1 MNLIGAEILLLC
13 DENFNILHRGGII
26 FGIDSNLDS
35 IENLNIDFSDDLDNK
50 KKIRIIE
57 IGDYLELEKKYKNHI
72 NKAKFF
78 ENCVLCPSFANLHTH
93 LEFSQNNGHLC
104 FGNGFGA
111 WLNSVMQNREELMG
125 GDLQSSIDKEILNI
139 LRSGT
144 SLIGEISSNGAEL
157 ESLAQSPLR
166 VIFFNEAIGSNPSA
180 LDFLLSNFKARFND
194 SLRFVGAKFRA
205 AVAIHSP
212 YSVHFKM
219 LQKVLEFAAKQSK
232 NSKTNFICSA
242 HFLESKEEKQWLEQ
256 KSGYFAKF
264 YENFFNSKQEP
275 FYSSSGF
282 LESISSNLKDNFI
295 ESKNSIF
302 LFTHCCEC
310 EEEHFSQ
317 IAALNGR
324 VVSCVRSNF
333 LLCDKTLNLQKCRKA
348 GLLPLFATDGLS
360 SNFTL
365 NILDEAR
372 AAFLA
377 HSADFVGFLG
387 DENSKKDLIAL
398 CQKAS
403 DLSAFKEILDSI
415 ESSKNI
421 TKAAHLAQEILLSI
435 SARSWEAVGLFGG
448 VLKSGAA
455 ADFALFE
462 LDSMPYENLK
472 NTNENQYF
480 QNSQKDKIIL
490 NFLFKAREA
499 KALFIAGE
507 QIF

>member
-13 DENFNILHRGGII
+13 DEKFNILYKGGVV
-26 FGIDSNLDS
+26 FGADSMQNLNLDS
-35 IENLNIDFSDDLDNK
+35 IGNLNIDFSDNLDNK
-50 KKIRIIE
+50 NKIRIIE
-57 IGDYLELEKKYKNHI
+57 IGDYLELEKKYKKHI
-72 NKAKFF
+72 KKAIFF
-78 ENCVLCPSFANLHTH
+78 ENCVLCPAFANLHTH
-93 LEFSQNNGHLC
+93 LEFSQNSGELS
-104 FGNGFGA
+104 FGAGFGA
-111 WLNSVMQNREELMG
+111 WLNSVMKKREKLMA
-125 GDLQSSIDKEILNI
+125 GDLQSSINKEISNI
-139 LRSGT
+139 LSSGT

-166 VIFFNEAIGSNPSA
+166 VVFFNEAIGSNPSA
-180 LDFLLSNFKARFND
+180 LDFLFSNFKARFFE
-194 SLRFVGAKFRA
+194 SLRFVGPKFRA
-205 AVAIHSP
+205 GVAIHSP
-212 YSVHFKM
+212 YSVHSKM

-232 NSKTNFICSA
+232 NRKTNFICSA
-242 HFLESKEEKQWLEQ
+242 HFLESEEEKQWLDQ

-282 LESISSNLKDNFI
+282 LESISSSLKANLI
-295 ESKNSIF
+295 ESKNSIL

-333 LLCDKTLNLQKCRKA
+333 LLCNKTLNLQKCRAA

-377 HSADFVGFLG
+377 HSAEFAPFL
-387 DENSKKDLIAL
+387 NSEKDSITL

-403 DLSAFKEILDSI
+403 DLSHFKGLLDSI
-415 ESSKNI
+415 ENSKNI
-421 TKAAHLAQEILLSI
+421 TNIALLAQEILLSI
-435 SARSWEAVGLFGG
+435 SARSWEALGLFGG
-448 VLKSGAA
+448 VLKLGAA

-462 LDSMPYENLK
+462 LDSMLFENLK
-472 NTNENQYF
+472 NGCKNDFSQ
-480 QNSQKDKIIL
+480 SQKDKIIL

-507 QIF
+507 RIF